1 MCSERLAAATCLTDC
16 VCWYRCSMS
25 PRSSQ
30 PRWRR
35 PYNTNIKSL
44 HPPALTFV
52 LAEPKQAAALHSATS
67 RLPSVLR
74 SASPQSETSSMTSK
88 AHEDS
93 LCEPASHPTDKLL
106 RSEVVA
112 CPQEPTNQDPSPGRV
127 LAFACLH
134 AANSSLLIHTTHVA
148 GKAETTTT
156 TMTGDTQDSSEV
168 ASAVGSDPN
177 PATTADPPQLA
188 PKTTEQI
195 LANKRSWL
203 TAFAWR
209 KEPEAN
215 PPVPEPISTRSDSP
229 EGQSKQDPP
238 VHPSPQPI
246 DAVVAVTQ
254 TKEALRPQDSTS
266 QLQDVTKSQPRPE
279 TAKDNVSTSPK
290 PQPGP
295 LDTLHPADKS
305 GSTASLGATP
315 TKFTLGMPLLG
326 RPKVPLE
333 KAMADARKEDSG
345 SAQKAQSESRPKENR
360 EQGAPSP

>member
-1 MCSERLAAATCLTDC
+1 MC

-74 SASPQSETSSMTSK
+74 SASPQSETSSMASK
-88 AHEDS
+88 AQEEES
-93 LCEPASHPTDKLL
+93 PCEPASHPTNKVL
-106 RSEVVA
+106 RSEEVA
-112 CPQEPTNQDPSPGRV
+112 CPQEPTNQDPSSGRV
-127 LAFACLH
+127 LGFPCLH
-134 AANSSLLIHTTHVA
+134 GANSSLPIHTTLVA
-148 GKAETTTT
+148 GKVETTTT
-156 TMTGDTQDSSEV
+156 TTGDTQANSSEV
-168 ASAVGSDPN
+168 VSAVGSDPN
-177 PATTADPPQLA
+177 PATTVDPPQSA
-188 PKTTEQI
+188 PNTTEQI

-209 KEPEAN
+209 KEQEPEAN
-215 PPVPEPISTRSDSP
+215 PPVPESNPTRSDSP

-238 VHPSPQPI
+238 VHPLPQPV
-246 DAVVAVTQ
+246 DAVVAVAQ

-266 QLQDVTKSQPRPE
+266 QHRDVALSQPGPE
-279 TAKDNVSTSPK
+279 AAKHNVPK

-295 LDTLHPADKS
+295 LDALQPADKS
-305 GSTASLGATP
+305 GSTASLGTTS

-326 RPKVPLE
+326 RPKVPLDR
-333 KAMADARKEDSG
+333 AMADARKEDSG
-345 SAQKAQSESRPKENR
+345 SAQKVQSESRPKKNK
-360 EQGAPSP
+360 EQGVPPPHTNFLV